1 MSFNEPK
8 TVRGKITLQK
18 IVDAAE
24 HLYYEKGFHQTTI
37 KELTER
43 AGVGLGTFYIYFE
56 DKKSLYDYLL
66 GRYSHFIRQ
75 SIARKIDGA
84 ENRKEAERLGLVAFL
99 EIVRDKPYI
108 YNIIWESLY
117 IDKQMFIDYYRNFA
131 KHYITQIEKAIEEN
145 EMKNVDPEVTSYVL
159 MGISNFIGL
168 RYAMFDQDRDLE
180 DVADEVIKII
190 DLGLFK

>member
-1 MSFNEPK
+1 
-8 TVRGKITLQK
+8 
-18 IVDAAE
+18 
-24 HLYYEKGFHQTTI
+24 
-37 KELTER
+37 
-43 AGVGLGTFYIYFE
+43 
-56 DKKSLYDYLL
+56 
-66 GRYSHFIRQ
+66 
-75 SIARKIDGA
+75 
-84 ENRKEAERLGLVAFL
+84 
-99 EIVRDKPYI
+99 
-108 YNIIWESLY
+108 ESLY

>member
-43 AGVGLGTFYIYFE
+43 AGIGLGTFYIYFE

-75 SIARKIDGA
+75 SIARKIEGA

-180 DVADEVIKII
+180 EVADEVIKII

>member
-145 EMKNVDPEVTSYVL
+145 EMKNVNPEVTSYVL